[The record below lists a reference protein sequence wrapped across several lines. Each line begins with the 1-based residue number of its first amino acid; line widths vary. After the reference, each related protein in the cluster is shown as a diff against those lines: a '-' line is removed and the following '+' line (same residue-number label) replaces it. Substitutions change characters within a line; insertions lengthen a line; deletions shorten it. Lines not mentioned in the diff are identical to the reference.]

1 VIPATY
7 AGIMAGVAERVRA
20 MFVGVIDSKALL
32 GVFATEEELAAKQKD
47 RPGRV
52 MGLQKKLVIL
62 PPA

>member
-1 VIPATY
+1 
-7 AGIMAGVAERVRA
+7 MAGVAERVRA